1 MPISIFLL
9 VDHITNKQLQLI
21 PKKFKNKF
29 YLTIILSLNWINN
42 FFLNF
47 SHEKLSLFMDFPRD
61 FPTGTNKKKIKY
73 IFFLK
78 KKQNIPFFKIKYF
91 KTFRIPA

>member
-73 IFFLK
+73 IFFFEK
-78 KKQNIPFFKIKYF
+78 KKHKIYLFLK
-91 KTFRIPA
+91 